1 MKKLNLLLPYYWVR
15 VRKGSLS
22 EFVCLLTDAYFMK
35 FIDFPP
41 RRFLL
46 LFSEKLLRHQAAA
59 PSGGYLINP
68 SQKAEEVIKMIQ
80 DTYRELKTY
89 SFVDHTKRIMR
100 SKLSLLLPPR
110 RAAVGWDESEVRGA
124 LMIYDK
130 IFGEAAASEG
140 IVLQESK
147 LIHINVGVVAR
158 KYAWMG
164 EITNLKIKAPKP
176 IPKIY
181 EFLYRVDR
189 GFREAMNEVL
199 NQAYV

>member
-1 MKKLNLLLPYYWVR
+1 MRKLNLLLPYYWVR

-22 EFVCLLTDAYFMK
+22 EFVCLLADAYFMK

-46 LFSEKLLRHQAAA
+46 LFSEKLLRHQVVP

-68 SQKAEEVIKMIQ
+68 SQKAEEVVKMIQ

-89 SFVDHTKRIMR
+89 SFIDPAKKIMK
-100 SKLSLLLPPR
+100 SKLSLMLPPR
-110 RAAVGWDESEVRGA
+110 RAAAGWDEGEVRGA

-147 LIHINVGVVAR
+147 LVHISVRVVAR
-158 KYAWMG
+158 KHAWMK
-164 EITNLKIKAPKP
+164 EVTELRIKAPKP
-176 IPKIY
+176 LPKIY

-199 NQAYV
+199 NQAYI